1 MHEEDLK
8 DMKCIEEILEKDLRA
23 ELKKVKDAGSFSPGQ
38 TKTISEAVDL
48 MLKMKEYE
56 EWLEGQGMSDMSRR
70 NMARS
75 YGYSNGSGQ
84 FVSNGYPGNI
94 TPVSYIPR
102 NPVNGQFI
110 SNGYPGNYSGHSTRD
125 RMVAALE
132 DVMGQCKNEY
142 EAKMVMDA
150 INQIQSSSH

>member
-56 EWLEGQGMSDMSRR
+56 EWLEGQGMSDISRR
-70 NMARS
+70 EMARS
-75 YGYSNGSGQ
+75 YGYANGFNPHGH
-84 FVSNGYPGNI
+84 F
-94 TPVSYIPR
+94 SYTQR
-102 NPVNGQFI
+102 NPNNGQFM

-125 RMVAALE
+125 RMIAALE

-142 EAKMVMDA
+142 EANMVRNA

>member
-8 DMKCIEEILEKDLRA
+8 DMKCVEEILEKDLRA
-23 ELKKVKDAGSFSPGQ
+23 EIKKIKDAGSFSPGQ

-48 MLKMKEYE
+48 MLKMKEYK
-56 EWLEGQGMSDMSRR
+56 EWLEGQGMSDISRR

-75 YGYSNGSGQ
+75 YGANSYGWTS
-84 FVSNGYPGNI
+84 
-94 TPVSYIPR
+94 TPTSYIPR
-102 NPVNGQFI
+102 NPENGQFM

-150 INQIQSSSH
+150 INNIQSSSH